1 MTGHFL
7 FFNLNQCFNREYC
20 LEFIY
25 PWNSQDFLI
34 FRTLRKQASSK
45 NSTVYRNCTK
55 IYNLIHT
62 LTVIFHLI
70 WNKTWCIVCHCVYI
84 RLQRSIISGQTYF
97 MKKKLAQIRIPGHF
111 LFSDL
116 NQQCATKVSIFTSIG
131 RILLAMKQSFPVK
144 LEQY

>member
-1 MTGHFL
+1 MTQIRMTWHFL
-7 FFNLNQCFNREYC
+7 FFNLNQCFNWEYC

-25 PWNSQDFLI
+25 PRNSQDFLI

-55 IYNLIHT
+55 IHNLIHT

-84 RLQRSIISGQTYF
+84 RLQRSIISGQIYF
-97 MKKKLAQIRIPGHF
+97 MKKRRYIFGSNSYSRTYISYSLICTNNVPLKLV
-111 LFSDL
+111 FSP
-116 NQQCATKVSIFTSIG
+116 A
-131 RILLAMKQSFPVK
+131 
-144 LEQY
+144 LEEFS

>member
-97 MKKKLAQIRIPGHF
+97 MKKKNWLKFVFQDISYF
-111 LFSDL
+111 LIWTNNVPLKLVFSP
-116 NQQCATKVSIFTSIG
+116 A
-131 RILLAMKQSFPVK
+131 
-144 LEQY
+144 LEEFS